1 MWPGVWNRCDMGRT
15 FLLLT
20 VMTGAMLPTQSTLA
34 APTMPARP
42 AVQSSA
48 AQNPV
53 LRPEQI
59 AWYTARLAAAAR
71 NAPLTEATP
80 QHLHSPLAESIVS
93 WEQLRRNL
101 EKVSYWELSGFLKA
115 NPGWPQEARFR
126 SNAERKMT
134 VEIPFSERLDFFRRF
149 PAVSAAGKLRHA
161 EALAASGEKQ
171 RADALAREAW
181 LSGGLDSD
189 QELQL
194 LRQFGEALKHDDH
207 IERANVQLWSGQ
219 ITAARR
225 MVALLDPDRQ
235 AWASARI
242 ALQARDPRS
251 PTYVAAVP
259 DKLKTEAGLA
269 YDRARFLRLQQQL
282 PDRAAQM
289 MLDAGAS
296 PKSVVSLSKW
306 SKELLAL
313 ADWAREQGQPKLAY
327 ELLEKHRM
335 AESAEK
341 MAKAATSD
349 RVAYTDVEWR
359 AGWLAL
365 RVLNKPE
372 EALRHFSNV
381 YTVAQTGIT
390 QSRAA
395 YWAGRAA
402 EAMQKPELTRKW
414 YETAAAESDYF
425 YGILAEEKL
434 SRPHKPLDMTPPSY
448 TAEDMTTFQSS
459 TLITVAQMLNQ
470 LNQPGIQSTFL
481 RQAANTAKTPGQ
493 TRLVLDLAR
502 QMGRVDVGVALAKN
516 ARGTGTAMHYA
527 SFPVVNVPREVAE
540 MSVMI
545 HAVTRQESLFNP
557 QAVSPAG
564 ARGLMQLM
572 PGTAQETSKRLGL
585 PYARERLHEE
595 HYNLQLGAS
604 YLQRMIN
611 YFNGSHVLAV
621 AAYNAGPGNVNK
633 WLSRFGDPRQPTVDV
648 IDWIEQIPFSETRNY
663 VQRVLEN
670 AVVYTTL
677 SGGQT
682 QQALG
687 NSPSQQAQTRQ
698 TGTPQSQYTQL
709 LSRHLETG
717 SAS

>member
-1 MWPGVWNRCDMGRT
+1 MGKT
-15 FLLLT
+15 FLMLT
-20 VMTGAMLPTQSTLA
+20 VMTGALLPAQSTLA
-34 APTMPARP
+34 APTMPPTAAARP
-42 AVQSSA
+42 AAQSPA
-48 AQNPV
+48 AQNPA

-59 AWYTARLAAAAR
+59 TWYTTRLAAAAR
-71 NAPLTEATP
+71 NAPLAEATP

-101 EKVSYWELSGFLKA
+101 EKASYWELSQFLKA
-115 NPGWPQEARFR
+115 NPGWPQEASFR

-134 VEIPFSERLDFFRRF
+134 VEIPVSERLDFFRRF

-161 EALAASGEKQ
+161 EALAANGEKQ
-171 RADALAREAW
+171 QADALAREAW
-181 LSGGLDSD
+181 LSGGLDGD

-207 IERANVQLWSGQ
+207 IERTNVQLWNGQ

-225 MVALLDPDRQ
+225 MVALLDADRQ

-251 PTYVAAVP
+251 PSYVAAVP

-269 YDRARFLRLQQQL
+269 YDRTRWLRLQQQL
-282 PDRAAQM
+282 PQQAAQM
-289 MLDAGAS
+289 MLAAEAS

-306 SKELLAL
+306 SRELLAL
-313 ADWAREQGQPKLAY
+313 SDWAREQGNTKLAY

-335 AESAEK
+335 ANSPEKLASAG
-341 MAKAATSD
+341 TSD
-349 RVAYTDVEWR
+349 RIAYTDVEWR

-372 EALRHFSNV
+372 EALRHFDNV

-402 EAMQKPELTRKW
+402 EAMKKPDLTRKW

-434 SRPHKPLDMTPPSY
+434 GRPHARLDMTPPPY
-448 TAEDMTTFQSS
+448 TTEDMAAFQSN

-481 RQAANTAKTPGQ
+481 RQAANSAKTPGQ

-502 QMGRVDVGVALAKN
+502 QMGRLDVGVALAKN
-516 ARGTGTAMHYA
+516 ARGSGNAMHYA
-527 SFPVVNVPREVAE
+527 SFPMVNVPREVAE

-557 QAVSPAG
+557 NAVSPAG

-572 PGTAQETSKRLGL
+572 PGTAQETAKRLGL
-585 PYARERLHEE
+585 PYAREKLHEE
-595 HYNLQLGAS
+595 GYNIQLGTS
-604 YLQRMIN
+604 YLQRMIS

-633 WLSRFGDPRQPTVDV
+633 WLNRFGDPRQPNVDV
-648 IDWIEQIPFSETRNY
+648 IDWIEQIPFNETRNY

-677 SGGQT
+677 SSGQPGQP

-687 NSPSQQAQTRQ
+687 NTPSQQVQTRQ
-698 TGTPQSQYTQL
+698 NQFTQL
-709 LSRHLETG
+709 LSRHLGSG

>member
-1 MWPGVWNRCDMGRT
+1 MGRS
-15 FLLLT
+15 FLWLT
-20 VMTGAMLPTQSTLA
+20 VMTGALLPAQSTFGWQTAPA
-34 APTMPARP
+34 ASPPAPVAARP
-42 AVQSSA
+42 A
-48 AQNPV
+48 AQNPT
-53 LRPEQI
+53 LRPEQV
-59 AWYTARLAAAAR
+59 AWYTARLGAAAR
-71 NAPLTEATP
+71 NAPLATATP
-80 QHLHSPLAESIVS
+80 QNLYSPLAESIVT

-101 EKVSYWELSGFLKA
+101 SKASYWEISQFLKA
-115 NPGWPQEARFR
+115 NPGWPQEASFR
-126 SNAERKMT
+126 SNAERRMT
-134 VEIPFSERLDFFRRF
+134 ADIPFSERLNFFRRF

-161 EALAASGEKQ
+161 EALAATGQKQ

-181 LSGGLDSD
+181 LSGGLDGD
-189 QELQL
+189 QELEL

-207 IERANVQLWSGQ
+207 IERTNAQLWNGQ

-242 ALQARDPRS
+242 ALQGRDPRS
-251 PTYVAAVP
+251 PSYVAAVP

-269 YDRARFLRLQQQL
+269 YDRTRWLRLQQQL
-282 PDRAAQM
+282 PEQAAQM
-289 MLDAGAS
+289 MLAADAS

-313 ADWAREQGQPKLAY
+313 SDWAREQGNTKLAY
-327 ELLEKHRM
+327 DLLEKHRM
-335 AESAEK
+335 ADSAEK
-341 MAKAATSD
+341 MAKASTSD

-372 EALRHFSNV
+372 EALRHFNNV
-381 YTVAQTGIT
+381 HTVAQTGIT

-402 EAMQKPELTRKW
+402 EAMKKPELTRKW

-434 SRPHKPLDMTPPSY
+434 GRPHQRLDMTPPPY
-448 TAEDMTTFQSS
+448 TAEDMTAFQSN
-459 TLITVAQMLNQ
+459 TLVTVAQMLNQ
-470 LNQPGIQSTFL
+470 LNQPAIQSTFL
-481 RQAANTAKTPGQ
+481 RQVASTAATPGQ

-502 QMGRVDVGVALAKN
+502 QMGRLDVGVALAKN
-516 ARGTGTAMHYA
+516 ARGTGSAMHYA
-527 SFPVVNVPREVAE
+527 SFPMVNVPREVAE

-557 QAVSPAG
+557 NAVSPAG

-572 PGTAQETSKRLGL
+572 PGTAQETAKRLGL

-595 HYNLQLGAS
+595 NYNIQLGAS
-604 YLQRMIN
+604 YLQRMIS
-611 YFNGSHVLAV
+611 YFGGSHVLAV

-633 WLSRFGDPRQPTVDV
+633 WLNRFGDPRQPNVDV

-682 QQALG
+682 QQALST
-687 NSPSQQAQTRQ
+687 SPAQQAP
-698 TGTPQSQYTQL
+698 GQYTQL
-709 LSRHLETG
+709 LSRHLGSG

>member
-1 MWPGVWNRCDMGRT
+1 MLNRYIMGRS

-20 VMTGAMLPTQSTLA
+20 VMAGALQPAHSAFAWQSTPATPSAPAAALA
-34 APTMPARP
+34 APRP
-42 AVQSSA
+42 AA
-48 AQNPV
+48 LNPT

-59 AWYTARLAAAAR
+59 AWYTARLGAAVR
-71 NAPLTEATP
+71 NAPLAAATP
-80 QHLHSPLAESIVS
+80 QHLYNPLAESVIS

-101 EKVSYWELSGFLKA
+101 DNASYWEISQFLKA
-115 NPGWPQEARFR
+115 NPGWPQESGFR
-126 SNAERKMT
+126 SAAERKMT
-134 VEIPFSERLDFFRRF
+134 PDIPFSERQQFFRRF
-149 PAVSAAGKLRHA
+149 PPVSAAGKLRYA

-171 RADALAREAW
+171 RAEALAREAW
-181 LSGGLDSD
+181 LSGGLDGD
-189 QELQL
+189 QELAL

-207 IERANVQLWSGQ
+207 IERTNAQLWGGQ

-235 AWASARI
+235 AWANARI
-242 ALQARDPRS
+242 ALQGRDPRS
-251 PTYVAAVP
+251 PSYVAAVP
-259 DKLKTEAGLA
+259 EKLKTEAGLA
-269 YDRARFLRLQQQL
+269 YDRARWLRLQQQL
-282 PDRAAQM
+282 PEQAAQM
-289 MLDAGAS
+289 LLAASAS
-296 PKSVVSLSKW
+296 PKTIVSLSKW

-313 ADWAREQGQPKLAY
+313 SDWAREQGNTRLAY
-327 ELLEKHRM
+327 ELLEKHHM

-341 MAKAATSD
+341 LAKASTSD

-365 RVLNKPE
+365 RVLDKPE
-372 EALRHFSNV
+372 AALRHFNNV

-402 EAMQKPELTRKW
+402 EAMNKPELTRKW
-414 YETAAAESDYF
+414 YATAAAESDYF

-434 SRPHKPLDMTPPSY
+434 GRPHTRLDMTPPPY
-448 TAEDMTTFQSS
+448 TAADMAAFQSN
-459 TLITVAQMLNQ
+459 TLVAVAQMLNQ
-470 LNQPGIQSTFL
+470 LNQPGLQATFL
-481 RQAANTAKTPGQ
+481 RQAANTAQTPGQ
-493 TRLVLDLAR
+493 IRLVLDLAR
-502 QMGRVDVGVALAKN
+502 QIGRQDLAVALAKN
-516 ARGTGTAMHYA
+516 ARGAGTAMHYA
-527 SFPVVNVPREVAE
+527 SFPTVSVPREVAE

-557 QAVSPAG
+557 NAVSPAG

-572 PGTAQETSKRLGL
+572 PGTAQETAKRLGI

-595 HYNLQLGAS
+595 GYNIQLGAS
-604 YLQRMIN
+604 YLQRMIS

-633 WLSRFGDPRQPTVDV
+633 WLNRFGDPRQQTVDV

-670 AVVYTTL
+670 AVIYTTL
-677 SGGQT
+677 SGGQP
-682 QQALG
+682 QQAWAS
-687 NSPSQQAQTRQ
+687 SPAQQA
-698 TGTPQSQYTQL
+698 PQSQYTGL
-709 LSRHLETG
+709 LSRHLGSG